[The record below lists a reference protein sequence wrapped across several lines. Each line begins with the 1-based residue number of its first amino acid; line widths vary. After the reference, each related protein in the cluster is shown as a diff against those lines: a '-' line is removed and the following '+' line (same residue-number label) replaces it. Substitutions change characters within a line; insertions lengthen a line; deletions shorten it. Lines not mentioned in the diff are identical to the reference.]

1 MKLLK
6 TVKVLLAG
14 AGLVAGLSASAQGD
28 YYGLKMG
35 SVWTYSNGE
44 TQTLS
49 SERTVKGQKYLVM
62 TRSNAGKVTSE
73 DYLLVNAQGMQLAGS
88 RYSGKDYMYTP
99 ALLIYPAAPLTVGQ
113 RWSSNATSP
122 LGQYAFSSSIQ
133 RSEGIATPAGR
144 FNALVVRTSVTTSSG
159 ASTTQEAYFAPG
171 AGVVR
176 FITQDGSAVDLVSR

>member
-1 MKLLK
+1 MKTFFRIAL
-6 TVKVLLAG
+6 VLLA
-14 AGLVAGLSASAQGD
+14 AAGLSASAQGD

-44 TQTLS
+44 TQTLTK
-49 SERTVKGQKYLVM
+49 ERTIKGQSYLVM

-99 ALLIYPAAPLTVGQ
+99 PLVIYPVGPMTVGM
-113 RWSSNATSP
+113 RWSSSATSP
-122 LGQYAFSSSIQ
+122 LGSYAFASSIQ
-133 RSEGIATPAGR
+133 RSEGVATPAGR

-159 ASTTQEAYFAPG
+159 ASTVQDAYFAPG

-176 FITQDGSAVDLVSR
+176 FVTQDGAAVDLISR